1 MGAAWI
7 VARAAVRRRRT
18 QTAMIGVIVALCT
31 ATMLVGLALLAA
43 VSGPFDRTFAQLHGA
58 HATAEFDSA
67 KVTEDQIAATG
78 HAQGV
83 VASAGP
89 FPLAVAAPKFSTGRS
104 PGGSWRIAGRADP
117 GGAIDEL
124 KLTYGRWPTGPGE
137 IVLSTEFR
145 FGPQPGAGIGQT
157 LSLPRVGTVTVVGI
171 AYSVTQTASAW
182 MLPDAVRKIGSTGSQ
197 MLYRFAPASVQTADH
212 VTQRLATVTAGLPAD
227 AVTGTSSYLTIR
239 ERAGQNAKT
248 ISSFLTVFAG
258 LSLLVAVLVI
268 GNVVSGAVIA
278 GFRSI
283 GVLKAVGFSPGQV
296 TAAYLLMMTGP
307 ALIGCAVGAVLGN
320 LASAWLLGQFGTN
333 YVLGVATTPAPAL
346 TAVVAVAI
354 PALVALTALIP
365 ALRAGRQSATAAL
378 ASQATNTGR
387 GRGIQRRLSRS
398 RLPRSVSLGLAL
410 PIVRPARTLL
420 TLVAIILGSATVVF
434 ATGLLT
440 SAQRWNTALSH
451 IEQVQVQVF
460 NPPPVDG
467 ASTAAGGQVEPGP
480 GGVPDDVGRS
490 QPPGEHLTDPQVE
503 AFLRGL
509 PGAQH
514 VTAQYQTETAVSGL
528 TENIGL
534 YAYSGDSATI
544 GYPLLTGR
552 WFSSAGEVV
561 VGTETLRLTGKSV
574 GDTLS
579 LFVEGKSVPVRIV
592 GEVFTTHPEI
602 HLDAASLSFQ
612 DSETSGPQTFLIGLK
627 PGVTAKQYIDS
638 VATGGNAGLVA
649 IYQEADQLNMAEL
662 RIVIG
667 TLTIALLLVAGLG
680 VAHTVVLNTRER
692 RRDLGIVKAVGMT
705 PGQVVVMAVTS
716 MAALGFIGGVL
727 GLPSGVAAQQWI
739 IRRIGDSE
747 GTRLPQIIIDVYAV
761 PALVGLLFCGVVI
774 AVIAALIPARQ
785 AARISTASALH
796 TE

>member
-1 MGAAWI
+1 
-7 VARAAVRRRRT
+7 
-18 QTAMIGVIVALCT
+18 MIGVIVALCT

-43 VSGPFDRTFAQLHGA
+43 VSGPFDRTFAQLRGA
-58 HATAEFDSA
+58 HATVEFDSA
-67 KVTEDQIAATG
+67 KVTADQIAATA
-78 HAQGV
+78 HAEGV

-89 FPLAVAAPKFSTGRS
+89 FPMAVAAPKFANGRM

-117 GGAIDEL
+117 AGGVDDL

-137 IVLSTEFR
+137 IAISTEFR
-145 FGPQPGAGIGQT
+145 FGPRPDHGIGQT
-157 LSLPRVGTVTVVGI
+157 LTLPEVGTVTVVGI
-171 AYSVTQTASAW
+171 AYSATQTASAW
-182 MLPDAVRKIGSTGSQ
+182 MLPAEVQKIGASGSQ
-197 MLYRFAPASVQTADH
+197 MLYRFAPDSAQTTDQM
-212 VTQRLATVTAGLPAD
+212 TQRIAAVTTGLPAD
-227 AVTGTSSYLTIR
+227 GITGTSSYLTNR

-248 ISSFLTVFAG
+248 ISSFLTVFAA

-320 LASAWLLGQFGTN
+320 LAGAWLLGQFGTN
-333 YVLGVATTPAPAL
+333 YVLGVDTTPAPAL
-346 TAVVAVAI
+346 TVAVAIAI
-354 PALVALTALIP
+354 PALVALTALVP

-398 RLPRSVSLGLAL
+398 QLPRSVSLGLAL
-410 PIVRPARTLL
+410 PVVRPARTLL

-440 SAQRWNTALSH
+440 SAQRWNDALSH
-451 IEQVQVQVF
+451 IQQVQVQVG
-460 NPPPVDG
+460 NPPAGHGP
-467 ASTAAGGQVEPGP
+467 SRAAGGAEGP
-480 GGVPDDVGRS
+480 GENGTRE
-490 QPPGEHLTDPQVE
+490 QPTGEHLTDAQVME
-503 AFLRGL
+503 FLRGL

-514 VTAQYQTETAVSGL
+514 VTMQSQTETAVSGL

-534 YAYSGDSATI
+534 YAYTGDSASI
-544 GYPLLTGR
+544 GYPVLAGR
-552 WFSSAGEVV
+552 WFSGAGEAV

-574 GDTLS
+574 GDLLT
-579 LFVEGKSVPVRIV
+579 LFVDGKSTQVRIV
-592 GEVFTTHPEI
+592 GEVFTTQPEV
-602 HLDAASLSFQ
+602 HVDAASVSLP
-612 DSETSGPQTFLIGLK
+612 DAEGGPSLFLIGLK
-627 PGVTAKQYIDS
+627 PGVTADQYINS
-638 VATGGNAGLVA
+638 VATGGSAGLVA
-649 IYQEADQLNMAEL
+649 SYPETDQVGMAEL

-667 TLTIALLLVAGLG
+667 TLTIALLVVAGLG
-680 VAHTVVLNTRER
+680 IAHTVVLNTRER

-716 MAALGFIGGVL
+716 MAALGLIGGVL
-727 GLPSGVAAQQWI
+727 GLPGGIAAQQWI
-739 IRRIGDSE
+739 IRQIGDSE
-747 GTRLPQIIIDVYAV
+747 GTRLPQFIIDVYTA
-761 PALVGLLFCGVVI
+761 PALAGLFLSGVLI
-774 AVIAALIPARQ
+774 AVIGALIPARQ
-785 AARISTASALH
+785 AARISTAEALH